1 MTVDHNSESPNPPPS
16 PSKAWAN
23 LRQPMPISRKLRLIG
38 QNWAIRFRKRQDCCG
53 HPGQP
58 GC

>member
-1 MTVDHNSESPNPPPS
+1 MCKPPEPQPS
-16 PSKAWAN
+16 LSVVWAN
-23 LRQPMPISRKLRLIG
+23 LRQPMPISRKLRLIA
-38 QNWAIRFRKRQDCCG
+38 QNYAIRFRKRQDCCG